1 MTGLRRFGPLLAVVA
16 LLLGAAVAAT
26 LATPQVHPAP
36 LNIKGPAITLAPPD
50 RTAAAPT
57 GPPQDEPTQ
66 RESTAS
72 GAPIWLTMV
81 AQLLCLL
88 VVAAGLGVLVWYL
101 TTRLARRRTDEADEP
116 EESVEP
122 PAREQVLAAVDAG
135 LVELADDDA
144 DPRRAVIACWVRL
157 EQAAAA
163 AGTPREPGDTPAEL
177 VTRLLEAHRVSSG
190 VLYALAEVYRIARY
204 ATHVVDAGM
213 RDQARAALGQLRA
226 ELSMTPAVP
235 TPAVPA

>member
-26 LATPQVHPAP
+26 LATPQVHRAP
-36 LNIKGPAITLAPPD
+36 LNINGPAITLPPPD
-50 RTAAAPT
+50 RTAGAPT
-57 GPPQDEPTQ
+57 APPQDDPTL
-66 RESTAS
+66 REHTSSAL
-72 GAPIWLTMV
+72 PIWLTMA

-88 VVAAGLGVLVWYL
+88 VVGAGLGFLVWYL
-101 TTRLARRRTDEADEP
+101 TTHLGRRHTDRADEP
-116 EESVEP
+116 EESVAA

-213 RDQARAALGQLRA
+213 RDQARGALGQLRA

>member
-26 LATPQVHPAP
+26 LATPQVRRAP
-36 LNIKGPAITLAPPD
+36 LNIHAPSVTLPPPD
-50 RTAAAPT
+50 PPTDVPTAQPRDAPT
-57 GPPQDEPTQ
+57 L
-66 RESTAS
+66 RENNRSDLS
-72 GAPIWLTMV
+72 VWLDL
-81 AQLLCLL
+81 ALRLLLLL
-88 VVAAGLGVLVWYL
+88 VVAAALGFLGWYL
-101 TTRLARRRTDEADEP
+101 STQLRRRRVDLAEEP
-116 EESVEP
+116 EESAEAP
-122 PAREQVLAAVDAG
+122 TREQVLAAVDAG
-135 LVELADDDA
+135 LVALADDDA

-177 VTRLLEAHRVSSG
+177 VTRLLAAHQVSAG

-204 ATHVVDAGM
+204 ATHVIDSGM

-226 ELSMTPAVP
+226 ELSVTPPAQ
-235 TPAVPA
+235 AVPA